1 GHGAPLAPLLDQLLL
16 GADERGRTAV
26 LNIGGISNLSLVG
39 GVAGDEVLSGDLG
52 PGNALLDAAVHA
64 ATGRAADVDAA
75 LARTGTVDAAAL
87 ATLLRDPFYTRPL
100 PRSTGR
106 EHFDSTYVR
115 RVLGEEAF
123 AALALPD
130 LLATLTELTA
140 VTIAEAI
147 RPLGA
152 SRVVISGG
160 GLRTPLLRDRPA
172 ALLAPLP
179 AVAIAGAVRPLGAS
193 RVVISGGG
201 MRNPLLR
208 DRLAALLAPVPLR
221 DADDLG
227 IPADGK
233 EALLI
238 ALLGHHGAH
247 GLPGTLARADGTAH
261 TGARTPAVLGSLTPP
276 HTLRSLP
283 REPGH
288 EHTVDRLVIVTDDGE
303 ERS

>member
-1 GHGAPLAPLLDQLLL
+1 RPPRPAQCRRRRRRPRGPVGPVAGPAAAGRRRARSHRGAEHRRDLQPEP
-16 GADERGRTAV
+16 GRRGRGRRGA
-26 LNIGGISNLSLVG
+26 LRRPR
-39 GVAGDEVLSGDLG
+39 AGQR
-52 PGNALLDAAVHA
+52 PARCRRPRRH
-64 ATGRAADVDAA
+64 RA
-75 LARTGTVDAAAL
+75 G
-87 ATLLRDPFYTRPL
+87 
-100 PRSTGR
+100 
-106 EHFDSTYVR
+106 
-115 RVLGEEAF
+115 RVLGDEAS
-123 AALALPD
+123 AALRPPA
-130 LLATLTELTA
+130 LLATLSALAA
-140 VTIAEAI
+140 VTIADAI

-152 SRVVISGG
+152 GRVV
-160 GLRTPLLRDRPA
+160 A
-172 ALLAPLP
+172 
-179 AVAIAGAVRPLGAS
+179 
-193 RVVISGGG
+193 SGGG

-208 DRLAALLAPVPLR
+208 ERLAALLAPVPLR

-276 HTLRSLP
+276 HALRSLP

-288 EHTVDRLVIVTDDGE
+288 EHAVDRLVIVTDDGE